1 MMKIVLLCDA
11 QHNQV
16 ALANKIAE
24 RFSLGGIVVE
34 SRAGKIKSIRTFSG
48 LIEGILNKTVFNSL
62 RKAWFGM
69 LDHYKTLY
77 DSFPATAIKTVS
89 DINDDATIDFINLI
103 KPDLLMVSGTSL
115 LRKKIL
121 SIPVTRGIIN
131 LHTGLSPYI
140 KGGPNCT
147 NWCIATGQWHLI
159 GNSVMW
165 IDAGIDS
172 GDLICTSL
180 TTFTGMENLL
190 EIHIKV
196 MDHAHQIYLDTVKKI
211 RDDFNNCPRV
221 KQSGIAS
228 GVVYYNK
235 QWNWRAKLSLVKNL
249 KKMPEHFRSEKYL
262 KDKATVITV
271 G

>member
-1 MMKIVLLCDA
+1 MIKIVLLCDA
-11 QHNQV
+11 QPNQV

-24 RFSLGGIVVE
+24 RFGLEGIIVE
-34 SRAGKIKSIRTFSG
+34 SRAGKIKSKRTLSQ
-48 LIEGILNKTVFNSL
+48 LTEGILNKTVFNSQ

-69 LDHYKTLY
+69 MDHYKTLY
-77 DSFPATAIKTVS
+77 NSFPTTAIKKVS
-89 DINDDATIDFINLI
+89 NINEDATIDFIHEI
-103 KPDLLMVSGTSL
+103 KPDLIMVSGTSL

-121 SIPVTRGIIN
+121 SISVTHGIIN

-180 TTFTGMENLL
+180 TALTGMENLL
-190 EIHIKV
+190 GIHIKV
-196 MDHAHQIYLDTVKKI
+196 MDHAHQIYLDAVKKI

-235 QWNWRAKLSLVKNL
+235 QWNWRAKLSLLMNL
-249 KKMPEHFRSEKYL
+249 KKMPVHFRSEKYL
-262 KDKATVITV
+262 KDKAAVITV
-271 G
+271 R